1 MTESVPLLEQ
11 SLALIDQIV
20 WATLKGK
27 ISSSAQV
34 YRMLLEGVSPGTG
47 EIFERGLS
55 QQLADTQAQIKA
67 QTDEL
72 KLAKANRILRALQ
85 TIQTQWERVQ
95 ANNQEAQGLRAAVE
109 AISGATPE
117 ERLSEL
123 LQVLDPNRP
132 QVLSSQLKHLAKALG
147 QQAAASAEQTDI
159 DAPQQLQELSE
170 GLVGGLAAWQ
180 RLEPHLVSWMYQRQG
195 QLGFEEPGRRG
206 PWDLWAKQVQSPL
219 AQGLFQALARQQPIE
234 PAIAAVPNVTLKD
247 WVELVIIL
255 QSVQR
260 GLIGWFDKMI
270 YDAKLG
276 SKLSIS
282 TFLVFAVIWSQLATS
297 FNQHPTL
304 TEFFRRQ
311 FAQGCF
317 QVTLQLLRTF
327 TQREYFPLY
336 GGIFAA
342 FGGEALW
349 NTLRY
354 LDQPLRQVEGTQE
367 KARVLTLLGYSL
379 RAQGHYQQARS
390 FHQQA
395 LVIAREAGD
404 IRCEIANLNH
414 LSRIEIAQKNY
425 AQATA
430 DSQRALMLS
439 RQTGERPGE
448 ANALANLGYSQVLAT
463 QNSNQEPEVLETAIG
478 YLEQGLKLSQQL
490 QDAQSQALCWSSLGI
505 AQLVLGQ
512 PEAATV
518 SLEAG
523 WQAAQFSGDLY
534 LQGLNLAYLSQ
545 AFYRRQQLE
554 PAIYTGCLGM
564 YLLEQIEAD
573 EWRQPAR
580 LLLILQGQLG
590 SHAFETL
597 LKQSRAKILPL
608 IGVDGYDHIP
618 QLLARYQDSL

>member
-1 MTESVPLLEQ
+1 MTESVSLLDQ
-11 SLALIDQIV
+11 SLAVIDQIV
-20 WATLKGK
+20 QTTLKGK
-27 ISSSAQV
+27 IRSSAQV
-34 YRMLLEGVSPGTG
+34 YQMLLQEIPPGTG

-55 QQLADTQAQIKA
+55 QRLETTQTEIEA
-67 QTDEL
+67 QTDEM
-72 KLAKANRILRALQ
+72 KLAKANRRLRALQ

-95 ANNQEAQGLRAAVE
+95 ADIQQTQGIQTAVAAI
-109 AISGATPE
+109 AGADPQ
-117 ERLSEL
+117 ERLSAL
-123 LQVLDPNRP
+123 LQVLDPNRSP
-132 QVLSSQLKHLAKALG
+132 VLSLSQLKQLAKSL
-147 QQAAASAEQTDI
+147 AEQGEQI
-159 DAPQQLQELSE
+159 DLGSAGQQLQELSD
-170 GLVGGLAAWQ
+170 GLVGGVAAQQ
-180 RLEPHLVSWMYQRQG
+180 RLEPHLVSWMYQKQG
-195 QLGFEEPGRRG
+195 QLGFEQPGRRG
-206 PWDLWAKQVQSPL
+206 PWELWSKQVHNPL
-219 AQGLFQALARQQPIE
+219 AQALFQALAQQQPIE
-234 PAIAAVPNVTLKD
+234 QAIAAVPNVTLKD

-255 QSVQR
+255 QSGQR
-260 GLIGWFDKMI
+260 GLIVWFDKMV

-297 FNQHPTL
+297 FNQQPNL
-304 TEFFRRQ
+304 TESFRSQ
-311 FAQGCF
+311 LAKGCF

-336 GGIFAA
+336 GGVFAS
-342 FGGEALW
+342 FSGEALW

-354 LDQPLRQVEGTQE
+354 LDQPLKQVEGTQE

-379 RAQGHYQQARS
+379 RAQGQYQQAKS

-395 LVIAREAGD
+395 LAIAREAGD
-404 IRCEIANLNH
+404 TRCEIANLNH

-425 AQATA
+425 AQATD

-463 QNSNQEPEVLETAIG
+463 QAGQEQEVLETAIG

-490 QDAQSQALCWSSLGI
+490 QDSQSQALCWSSLGI

-512 PEAATV
+512 PQAATL
-518 SLEAG
+518 SLESG

-534 LQGLNLAYLSQ
+534 LQGLNLAYLAQ
-545 AFYRRQQLE
+545 AFYRLQQLE
-554 PAIYTGCLGM
+554 QAIYTGCLGM
-564 YLLEQIEAD
+564 YLLEQIEAE

-590 SHAFETL
+590 SSSFETL
-597 LKQSRAKILPL
+597 LNQSRSKILPL

-618 QLLARYQDSL
+618 QLLARYQALL

>member
-1 MTESVPLLEQ
+1 MTESVSLLDQ
-11 SLALIDQIV
+11 SLAVIDQIV
-20 WATLKGK
+20 QTTLKGK
-27 ISSSAQV
+27 IRSSAQV
-34 YRMLLEGVSPGTG
+34 YQMLLQEIPPGTG

-55 QQLADTQAQIKA
+55 QRLETTQTEIEA

-72 KLAKANRILRALQ
+72 KLAKANRRLRALQ

-95 ANNQEAQGLRAAVE
+95 ADIQQTQGIQAAVA
-109 AISGATPE
+109 AIAGADPQ
-117 ERLSEL
+117 ERLPAL
-123 LQVLDPNRP
+123 LQVLDPNRSP
-132 QVLSSQLKHLAKALG
+132 VLSLSQLKQLAKSLAEQGEQIDL
-147 QQAAASAEQTDI
+147 ASAG
-159 DAPQQLQELSE
+159 QQLQELSD
-170 GLVGGLAAWQ
+170 GLVGGVAAQQ
-180 RLEPHLVSWMYQRQG
+180 RLEPHLVSWMYQKQG
-195 QLGFEEPGRRG
+195 QLGFEQPGRRG
-206 PWDLWAKQVQSPL
+206 PWELWSKQVHNPL
-219 AQGLFQALARQQPIE
+219 AQALFQALAQQQPIE
-234 PAIAAVPNVTLKD
+234 QAIAAVPNVTLKD

-255 QSVQR
+255 QSGQR
-260 GLIGWFDKMI
+260 GLIVWFDKMV

-297 FNQHPTL
+297 FNQQPNL
-304 TEFFRRQ
+304 TESFRSQ
-311 FAQGCF
+311 LAKGCF

-336 GGIFAA
+336 GGVFAS
-342 FGGEALW
+342 FSGEALW

-354 LDQPLRQVEGTQE
+354 LDQPLKQVEGTQE

-379 RAQGHYQQARS
+379 RAQGQYQQAKS

-395 LVIAREAGD
+395 LAIAREAGD
-404 IRCEIANLNH
+404 TRCEIANLNH

-425 AQATA
+425 AQATD

-463 QNSNQEPEVLETAIG
+463 QAGQEQEVLETAIG

-490 QDAQSQALCWSSLGI
+490 QDSQSQALCWSSLGI

-512 PEAATV
+512 PQAATL
-518 SLEAG
+518 SLESG

-534 LQGLNLAYLSQ
+534 LQGLNLAYLAQ
-545 AFYRRQQLE
+545 AFYRLQQLE
-554 PAIYTGCLGM
+554 QAIYTGCLGM
-564 YLLEQIEAD
+564 YLLEQIEAE

-590 SHAFETL
+590 SSSFETL
-597 LKQSRAKILPL
+597 LNQSRSKILPL

-618 QLLARYQDSL
+618 QLLARYQALL

>member
-1 MTESVPLLEQ
+1 MTESVSLLDQ
-11 SLALIDQIV
+11 SLAVIDQIV
-20 WATLKGK
+20 QTTLKGK
-27 ISSSAQV
+27 IRSSAQV
-34 YRMLLEGVSPGTG
+34 YQMLLQEIPPGTG

-55 QQLADTQAQIKA
+55 QRLETTQTEIEA
-67 QTDEL
+67 QTDEM
-72 KLAKANRILRALQ
+72 KLAKANRRLRALQ
-85 TIQTQWERVQ
+85 TIETQWERVQ
-95 ANNQEAQGLRAAVE
+95 ADIQQTQGIQTAVAAI
-109 AISGATPE
+109 AGADPQ
-117 ERLSEL
+117 ERLSAL
-123 LQVLDPNRP
+123 LQVLDPNRSP
-132 QVLSSQLKHLAKALG
+132 VLSLSQLKQLAKSL
-147 QQAAASAEQTDI
+147 AEQGEQI
-159 DAPQQLQELSE
+159 DLGSAGQQLQELSD
-170 GLVGGLAAWQ
+170 GLVGGVTAQQ
-180 RLEPHLVSWMYQRQG
+180 RLEPHLVSWMYQKQG
-195 QLGFEEPGRRG
+195 QLGFEQPGRRG
-206 PWDLWAKQVQSPL
+206 PWELWSKQVHNPL
-219 AQGLFQALARQQPIE
+219 AQALFQALAQQQPIE
-234 PAIAAVPNVTLKD
+234 QAIAAVPNVTLKD

-255 QSVQR
+255 QSGQR
-260 GLIGWFDKMI
+260 GLIVWFDKMV

-297 FNQHPTL
+297 FNQQPNL
-304 TEFFRRQ
+304 TESFRSQ
-311 FAQGCF
+311 LAKGCF

-336 GGIFAA
+336 GGVFAS
-342 FGGEALW
+342 FSGEALW

-354 LDQPLRQVEGTQE
+354 LDQPLKQVEGTQE

-379 RAQGHYQQARS
+379 RAQGQYQQAKS

-395 LVIAREAGD
+395 LAIAREAGD
-404 IRCEIANLNH
+404 TRCEIANLNH

-425 AQATA
+425 AQATD

-463 QNSNQEPEVLETAIG
+463 QAAQEQEVLETAIG

-490 QDAQSQALCWSSLGI
+490 QDSQSQALCWSSLGI

-512 PEAATV
+512 PQAATL
-518 SLEAG
+518 SLESG

-534 LQGLNLAYLSQ
+534 LQGLNLAYLAQ
-545 AFYRRQQLE
+545 AFYRLQQLE
-554 PAIYTGCLGM
+554 QAIYTGCLGM
-564 YLLEQIEAD
+564 YLLEQIEAE

-590 SHAFETL
+590 SSSFETL
-597 LKQSRAKILPL
+597 LNQSRSKILPL

-618 QLLARYQDSL
+618 QLLARYQALL